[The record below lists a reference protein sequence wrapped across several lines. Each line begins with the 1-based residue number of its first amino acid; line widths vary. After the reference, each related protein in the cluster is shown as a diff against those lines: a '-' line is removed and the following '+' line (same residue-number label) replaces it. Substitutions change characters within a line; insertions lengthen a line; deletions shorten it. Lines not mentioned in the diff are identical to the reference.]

1 MFSTKVKALSS
12 TIDSPQLVQRF
23 GDGTA
28 ETVVDGQIVRIGRSV
43 AINDAGNI
51 IAASDP
57 ADVRFTSNVGVVS
70 IFKKINNVWSQ
81 SPTLFK
87 PNTDFR
93 RGSNNNFGISL
104 AMSSSGE
111 FIFVGAPGI
120 INFNNPDAGRI
131 YVYRNTDLS
140 NSASTWTYIQV
151 IQPNDAIA
159 YTTQFGKSIACNFDG
174 TRLVVDTSFR
184 TNKYVYVWNG
194 TQFVKQGATISFPSE
209 YAQPN
214 LGSQENF
221 ATGLAM
227 SNDGNRFAIGDPAY
241 LTVNGQTR
249 PGRVFIYRYENNLW
263 INESRLDGIVT
274 PTAEFADKRFGT
286 SLTWNGL
293 ADTLFVSAPNPPAFQ
308 VAFNGSI
315 DKYSRVGNSWTYQF
329 TYDSGTSLSLSES
342 VLNFGVDI
350 AMNRSGTL
358 LLVSNR
364 SESAFSPQMTLFE
377 NGLNISIINRYIPP
391 NPPGFDAPINSSPDT
406 FGYELSISEN
416 AILAVGS
423 LRGNSPGG
431 LYIYE

>member
-1 MFSTKVKALSS
+1 M
-12 TIDSPQLVQRF
+12 IDPPQLVQRF

-28 ETVVDGQIVRIGRSV
+28 ETTVDGLIVRTGWAV

-51 IAASDP
+51 IASSNPRDS
-57 ADVRFTSNVGVVS
+57 RFTSNIGVVS
-70 IFKKINNVWSQ
+70 IFKKINNAWSQ
-81 SPTLFK
+81 SSTLFK
-87 PNTDFR
+87 PNTDLR
-93 RGSNNNFGISL
+93 RESNNNFGISL

-120 INFNNPDAGRI
+120 INFNNIDAGRV
-131 YVYRNTDLS
+131 YVYRNTDLA

-151 IQPNDAIA
+151 IQPDDAIA

-263 INESRLDGIVT
+263 INEARLDGIVI
-274 PTAEFADKRFGT
+274 PSASFADRRFGT

-293 ADTLFVSAPNPPAFQ
+293 ADILFVSSPNPPSYQLAFG
-308 VAFNGSI
+308 GSV
-315 DKYSRVGNSWTYQF
+315 DKYSRVGNSWTYQL
-329 TYDSGTSLSLSES
+329 TYDGSTLPGTQ

-350 AMNRSGTL
+350 NMNRSGTL

-364 SESAFSPQMTLFE
+364 AESPFSPQMTLFE
-377 NGLNISIINRYIPP
+377 VGLNISILNRYIPP
-391 NPPGFDAPINSSPDT
+391 NPPGFDAPMNSSPDT
-406 FGYELSISEN
+406 FGYELGISEN
-416 AILAVGS
+416 SILAVGS
-423 LRGNSPGG
+423 IKIDQAAGV
-431 LYIYE
+431 YIYE